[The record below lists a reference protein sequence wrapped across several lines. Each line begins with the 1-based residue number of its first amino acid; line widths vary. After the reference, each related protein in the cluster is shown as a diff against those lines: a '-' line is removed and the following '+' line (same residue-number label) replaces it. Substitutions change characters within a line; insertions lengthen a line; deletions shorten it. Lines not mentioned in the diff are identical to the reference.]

1 MINIDLF
8 YNIAL
13 LIFVVVIIDL
23 IMRHSGHF
31 TRNSK
36 IILGAVI
43 GAATVLGM
51 MNAVSV
57 APGVFF
63 DGRSVL
69 ISAGAFIGG
78 PVIALISSV
87 IAIIYRISLGGDGV
101 LVGSSVIV
109 WAAMAGLAYYYLRQ
123 RYPKVT
129 NPLLLLSFSLIVHAG
144 MLSLMLAL
152 PGGLSSTVINDIALP
167 VLTIFPLAGLVVC
180 LLFIDQES
188 YYSTISELSLSE
200 RKLTTALDIIRE
212 GNEKLRLHT
221 QNSPLATIEWD
232 ADFVITRWEGAALNI
247 FGWKSDE
254 TIGKSIYDLNIIY
267 EPDAPIVEQTIK
279 TLKEGISS
287 QVVFLNRNYTKDR
300 RVIYCT
306 WYNSALYASNG
317 KMISTM
323 SQVED
328 STEREQIKISL
339 AENEKHYRELYE
351 QSPAGYQ
358 SLDQN
363 GIFVEVNQIWLDI
376 LGYQKEEV
384 IGHWFGEFVAPEDL
398 DKFKKNFPLF
408 VKAGSTHVDFKMK
421 RKDGQISIVTFEG
434 RIAYTPKGEF
444 KQTHCIIQ
452 DITERYMAEEA
463 TREHKERY
471 QALFNSNNDAILVHQ
486 PKGELTP
493 GTFMEANDAASTL
506 LGYSREE
513 LLKLSP
519 FDITKRDENGEHPV
533 IKAIESLRRTGKVQ
547 AERIFIHKDHHEIP
561 VEINARL
568 FKYKGT
574 DTIIT
579 IAHDI
584 TTRKQAEAALTHS
597 AEEWRTT
604 FDSIKDMIAIVDPKH
619 MVIRVNLA
627 FASALGLKPNDLVG
641 KYCYQVVHGM
651 NQPHPMCPHARTLE
665 SRHVESSEYYDKRLK
680 LWVEASSSP
689 IFNKK
694 GELTGS
700 VHIIKDI
707 SKRKEEELQQQ
718 QLRNKAEMS
727 SRLAAVGEMAAGIAH
742 EINNPL
748 TGVIGFSELLLERE
762 DLPDDIKA
770 NLKIINDGSQ
780 RAKEIIKRMLTFAR
794 QTTPQMSR
802 VNITELINHT
812 LELRNYV
819 LATANI
825 KIVKDYDATLP
836 WVVADPGQLQQV
848 FLNLIVNAEYAMKK
862 AHDKG
867 ILTIKTEELDG
878 YVRIS
883 VKDDGPGM
891 PEGIRKK
898 LFQPFFTTKEP
909 GEGTGLGLSL
919 SLGII
924 QEHNGTIRAESE
936 EGKGTTFIIELPIA
950 SDTDKIAEI
959 TPEAEP
965 PRSVVKAKV
974 LVVDDEPSIRLLI
987 KTILTQN
994 GHVVEECDDPRKAL
1008 EKLMATAY
1016 DVILLDIRMP
1026 GMSGIELYRNILTK
1040 RPDMALSV
1048 IFITGDTSDEA
1059 TREYLSAHQT
1069 PYISKPFNRKTL
1081 ETKVDEIL
1089 GRKA

>member
-8 YNIAL
+8 YNLAL

-23 IMRHSGHF
+23 IMRHGGYF

-36 IILGAVI
+36 IILGMVI
-43 GAATVLGM
+43 GGATILGM

-87 IAIIYRISLGGDGV
+87 IAIIFRISLGGDGV

-109 WAAMAGLAYYYLRQ
+109 WAALAGLAYYYLRQ
-123 RYPKVT
+123 RYSKIT
-129 NPLLLLSFSLIVHAG
+129 NPLLLLAFSLIVHAG
-144 MLSLMLAL
+144 MLGLMLAL
-152 PGGLSSTVINDIALP
+152 PGGISSTVISEIAFP
-167 VLTIFPLAGLVVC
+167 VLTIFPIAGLIVC
-180 LLFIDQES
+180 LLFLDQES
-188 YYSTISELSLSE
+188 YYSTISQLSLSE
-200 RKLTTALDIIRE
+200 HKLKTALEAIQE
-212 GNEKLRLHT
+212 SSEKLRLHT

-232 ADFVITRWEGAALNI
+232 ADFIVTRWEGAAPHI
-247 FGWKSDE
+247 FGWGASE
-254 TIGKSIYDLNIIY
+254 TIGKSVYDLNIVY

-287 QVVFLNRNYTKDR
+287 QVVTLNRNYTKDG
-300 RVIYCT
+300 RVIHCT
-306 WYNSALYASNG
+306 WYNSALYDSNN
-317 KMISTM
+317 KMISMM

-328 STEREQIKISL
+328 STEHERIETAL

-363 GIFVEVNQIWLDI
+363 GVFIEVNRLWLDT

-384 IGHWFGEFVAPEDL
+384 IGHWFGEFVASEDL
-398 DKFKKNFPLF
+398 DKFKKNFPRF
-408 VKAGSTHVDFKMK
+408 VKAGHTHVDFKMK
-421 RKDGQISIVTFEG
+421 RKDGQIIIVAFEG

-452 DITERYMAEEA
+452 DITERYKAEET

-471 QALFNSNNDAILVHQ
+471 EALFNSNNDAILVHQ
-486 PKGELTP
+486 PQGELTP
-493 GTFMEANDAASTL
+493 GTFIEANDAAITL
-506 LGYSREE
+506 LGYNREE

-519 FDITKRDENGEHPV
+519 FDITKNDNMSSEPV
-533 IKAIESLRRTGKVQ
+533 KRTMESLRQTGKVQ
-547 AERIFIHKDHHEIP
+547 NERIFIHKDRHEIP

-568 FKYKGT
+568 FKYKGI
-574 DTIIT
+574 DTVIT
-579 IAHDI
+579 IVHDI
-584 TTRKQAEAALTHS
+584 TTRKQAEAALTHA

-619 MVIRVNLA
+619 TILRVNLA
-627 FASALGLKPNDLVG
+627 FANALGFKPNDLVG
-641 KYCYQVVHGM
+641 KHCYEVIHGM
-651 NQPHPMCPHARTLE
+651 NQPHPMCPHARTLQ
-665 SRHVESSEYYDKRLK
+665 SKHVESSEYYDKKLK

-689 IFNKK
+689 IFDNK
-694 GELTGS
+694 GDLTGS
-700 VHIIKDI
+700 VHVIKDI
-707 SKRKEEELQQQ
+707 SKRKQEELQQQ

-748 TGVIGFSELLLERE
+748 TGVIGFSELLLERK
-762 DLPDDIKA
+762 DLPDDVKD
-770 NLKIINDGSQ
+770 NLQIINEGSQ
-780 RAKEIIKRMLTFAR
+780 RAREIIKRMLTFAR
-794 QTTPQMSR
+794 QSTPQMNR
-802 VNITELINHT
+802 VDITSLIDHT

-825 KIVKDYDATLP
+825 KVIKDYDANLP
-836 WVVADPGQLQQV
+836 WVIADPGQLQQV
-848 FLNLIVNAEYAMKK
+848 FLNLIVNAEHAMKK

-867 ILTIKTEELDG
+867 ILTIQTKSLGDSI
-878 YVRIS
+878 RIS
-883 VKDDGPGM
+883 VADDGPGM
-891 PEGIRKK
+891 PDEVLKK

-924 QEHNGTIRAESE
+924 QEHNGTIRAESKA
-936 EGKGTTFIIELPIA
+936 GKGTTFIVELPA
-950 SDTDKIAEI
+950 AADADATGEI
-959 TPEAEP
+959 PPAAEP
-965 PRSVVKAKV
+965 QKTITKANI
-974 LVVDDEPSIRLLI
+974 LVVDDEPAIRLLI
-987 KTILTQN
+987 KTILSQN
-994 GHVVEECDDPRKAL
+994 GHTVEECDDPRKAL
-1008 EKLMATAY
+1008 DKIISADY
-1016 DVILLDIRMP
+1016 NVILLDIRMP
-1026 GMSGIELYRNILTK
+1026 GMSGIELFNNILVK
-1040 RPDMALSV
+1040 KPALSQSV

-1059 TREYLSAHQT
+1059 TKTYLEAHQT

-1081 ETKVDEIL
+1081 ETAVGEIL
-1089 GRKA
+1089 GKKP